1 MRTFCFLL
9 IFSSCV
15 HTHNPQPYD
24 TIFKDELKNWEL
36 VYEHELK
43 VAIENEDI
51 AAFYFF
57 WPEYLKEIEKRK
69 LNSVIQK

>member
-1 MRTFCFLL
+1 VRTFCFLL

-24 TIFKDELKNWEL
+24 TIFKDESKNWEL

-57 WPEYLKEIEKRK
+57 WPEYLKERDKNRVK
-69 LNSVIQK
+69 LNR